1 MKKTKFAY
9 LFVYII
15 LLIVAFVTLLPILY
29 TVFGSFKTNMEILSH
44 PERLMS
50 HEPTFDNYVQ
60 IFKSDDFNV
69 GRMFL
74 NSIMYSGF
82 YVITSILISVMAA
95 YAFARG
101 KFIGKKTWFAIFT
114 SMMFINLGSI
124 TVYPLFEILGKIH
137 LSTSLYSLMVLQ
149 FFGINSIYIILI
161 KSYIETLPKE
171 LDESAR
177 IDGCGVMRILF
188 KIILP
193 LLKPIIAT
201 ITILSFQSSWNDYIM
216 PQIFTASFPLQRT
229 LTVGIVALK
238 NSGAGAS
245 ATNLMLAG
253 AVFSILPVLII
264 YCACNK
270 FFVSGLS
277 AGAVKG

>member
-1 MKKTKFAY
+1 MKRIKIAD
-9 LFVYII
+9 FVIYII

-29 TVFGSFKTNMEILSH
+29 TVFGAFKTNMEILSH
-44 PERLMS
+44 PERLVS
-50 HEPTFDNYVQ
+50 REPTIDNFVQ
-60 IFKSDDFNV
+60 IFKSEDFNV
-69 GRMFL
+69 LRMFL
-74 NSIMYSGF
+74 NSILYSGV
-82 YVITSILISVMAA
+82 YVIASVLFSVMSA

-101 KFIGKKTWFAIFT
+101 KFIGKKMWFAIFT
-114 SMMFINLGSI
+114 GMMFINLGSV
-124 TVYPLFEILGKIH
+124 TVYPLFEILGKVH

-149 FFGINSIYIILI
+149 LFGINPIYIILI

-177 IDGCGVMRILF
+177 IDGYGVMKILF

-201 ITILSFQSSWNDYIM
+201 ITILSFQLSWNDYIM

-238 NSGAGAS
+238 NSGTGAA

>member
-1 MKKTKFAY
+1 MKKTKFAD

-29 TVFGSFKTNMEILSH
+29 TVFGAFKTNMEILSH

-50 HEPTFDNYVQ
+50 HEPTFDNFVQ

-149 FFGINSIYIILI
+149 FFGTIRYIL
-161 KSYIETLPKE
+161 YL
-171 LDESAR
+171 
-177 IDGCGVMRILF
+177 
-188 KIILP
+188 
-193 LLKPIIAT
+193 
-201 ITILSFQSSWNDYIM
+201 
-216 PQIFTASFPLQRT
+216 
-229 LTVGIVALK
+229 
-238 NSGAGAS
+238 
-245 ATNLMLAG
+245 
-253 AVFSILPVLII
+253 
-264 YCACNK
+264 
-270 FFVSGLS
+270 
-277 AGAVKG
+277 